1 MKKIGMVVFVLLFLC
16 VSHYGYA
23 QQPGGPIKPGSK
35 GEEAIG
41 PGGPG
46 PAGPALKEGE
56 KGQSLTPQPLPSAPG
71 AKKETET
78 EVGEI
83 FFTAGTISPDG
94 QYIYVIFD
102 RFLLQYASQTLD
114 LRKKVDLGIPVAPV
128 TPSITVS
135 KDSKYIYVIS
145 NGMLFQID
153 TEKFKIEKVKKITL

>member
-1 MKKIGMVVFVLLFLC
+1 MVVFVLLFLC

-71 AKKETET
+71 AKKETE
-78 EVGEI
+78 VGEI
-83 FFTAGTISPDG
+83 FFTAGAISPDG
-94 QYIYVIFD
+94 QYLYVIID
-102 RFLLQYASQTLD
+102 RFLLQYAPQTLD
-114 LRKKVDLGIPVAPV
+114 LKKKVDLGIPGAPV
-128 TPSITVS
+128 TPSITIS
-135 KDSKYIYVIS
+135 KDSKKIYVIH
-145 NGMLFQID
+145 NGMLYQID
-153 TEKFKIEKVKKITL
+153 AEKLKIEHIKKIVL

>member
-1 MKKIGMVVFVLLFLC
+1 MRKIGVMIFVLLFLC
-16 VSHYGYA
+16 VSNYGYA
-23 QQPGGPIKPGSK
+23 QQPGGPMKPGSK
-35 GEEAIG
+35 GEEAI
-41 PGGPG
+41 GPG

-56 KGQSLTPQPLPSAPG
+56 KGQSLTPQPLPSSPG

-83 FFTAGTISPDG
+83 FFTAGVASPDG

-102 RFLLQYASQTLD
+102 RFLLQYASQTLE
-114 LRKKVDLGIPVAPV
+114 LKKKVDLGLPVAPV

-145 NGMLFQID
+145 NGMLFQINA
-153 TEKFKIEKVKKITL
+153 EKFKIENTKKITL